1 MEDKEN
7 SEEKKI
13 IKVLMDDDNKI
24 GKKVESEDSA
34 KEQPV
39 SQKTEEGEEY
49 LSEIERNVLKVLI
62 MGGKS
67 FHDIFR
73 MTGYPE
79 VIINGAIRRLIS
91 KGYVDEDLNPT
102 EKAKYVSFK
111 KSVKI
116 EGYRRR
122 RISLLD
128 AGIIIAIILFLLSIL
143 FYTGI
148 LS

>member
-13 IKVLMDDDNKI
+13 IKVLMDDDKKI
-24 GKKVESEDSA
+24 GKKVEEKEEEVKEVSE
-34 KEQPV
+34 
-39 SQKTEEGEEY
+39 KTEKGEEY

-62 MGGKS
+62 MGAKN

-73 MTGYPE
+73 LTGYPE

-111 KSVKI
+111 ESVKI
-116 EGYRRR
+116 VGYRKRV
-122 RISLLD
+122 SLID
-128 AGIIIAIILFLLSIL
+128 VGIIIALILLLISIL
-143 FYTGI
+143 FYAGI

>member
-7 SEEKKI
+7 EERKI

-24 GKKVESEDSA
+24 KKVESEELR
-34 KEQPV
+34 KEQQA
-39 SQKTEEGEEY
+39 SQKVTEEREEY
-49 LSEIERNVLKVLI
+49 LSEIERNVLKVLM
-62 MGGKS
+62 MGGKN

-116 EGYRRR
+116 EGLRRR

-143 FYTGI
+143 FYTGVF
-148 LS
+148 S